1 MIFSVQSRT
10 PRFPIH
16 RPRARIAAIVRA
28 APLVL
33 ALLALGLAIPGQAQ
47 TRVDLFDKKSNR
59 RGGVI
64 VDERTGR
71 VDVYDRDA
79 NRLGY
84 DQVDRATGRVDF
96 FDVRGNRVGS
106 GTLNP
111 PGGAIREQDRR

>member
-1 MIFSVQSRT
+1 MV
-10 PRFPIH
+10 
-16 RPRARIAAIVRA
+16 RPV
-28 APLVL
+28 PLVL
-33 ALLALGLAIPGQAQ
+33 ALFALGLATSAQAQ

-59 RGGVI
+59 TGGVI

-84 DQVDRATGRVDF
+84 GQVDRTTGRVDF
-96 FDVRGNRVGS
+96 YDVRGNRIGS